1 LAREEHTNPPIGA
14 QLFISPR
21 TVENQLRKVLGK
33 LDAPRVDESGLAGE
47 QRMLGSLR
55 RAITVEPPTVVV
67 SRLEPVS
74 GLR

>member
-21 TVENQLRKVLGK
+21 TVENQLRKVLSK